1 LIETGLRVFGN
12 LAGNSPGG
20 EAVTKI
26 GGDSIKPVTPAGLQ
40 ETEAGAQPDPQGP
53 GPSSARTVKVEITS
67 VPAGLQ
73 HLDKV
78 LNGVGVVDVASVE
91 SAKLAII
98 EGRFRVDSEVVAR
111 KLMATVRE
119 HLVLQQKR

>member
-1 LIETGLRVFGN
+1 
-12 LAGNSPGG
+12 
-20 EAVTKI
+20 VTKI

-40 ETEAGAQPDPQGP
+40 EAEAGTQPDPQGP
-53 GPSSARTVKVEITS
+53 IPSAARTVKVEITS
-67 VPAGLQ
+67 TPAGLQ

-78 LNGVGVVDVASVE
+78 LNGVGVVDIASVE

-111 KLMATVRE
+111 KLVATVRE

>member
-1 LIETGLRVFGN
+1 LIEAGLRVFGS

-26 GGDSIKPVTPAGLQ
+26 GGDSIKPVIPAGVQ
-40 ETEAGAQPDPQGP
+40 EAGAGAEPDPQSP
-53 GPSSARTVKVEITS
+53 IPSSARSVKVEITS
-67 VPAGLQ
+67 APAGLQ
-73 HLDKV
+73 QLDKM
-78 LNGVGVVDVASVE
+78 LNGVGVVDIALVE
-91 SAKLAII
+91 STKQAII

-119 HLVLQQKR
+119 QLVVQQKS